1 MMQDREH
8 AVDTLTGLIEA
19 TRDSAEGYTKAAEL
33 ARNPRFKAIFL
44 ERAEARRRLSQE
56 LNGEVSS
63 LGGQPIDDGSILGQA
78 HRVFA
83 ELRDKI
89 SGNSDK
95 AIIEEVERGESFV
108 RERFQKAA
116 LDEGLPAQARLLIEK
131 ASIAI
136 SADLAET
143 AAFENEFG

>member
-1 MMQDREH
+1 
-8 AVDTLTGLIEA
+8 L
-19 TRDSAEGYTKAAEL
+19 
-33 ARNPRFKAIFL
+33 
-44 ERAEARRRLSQE
+44 
-56 LNGEVSS
+56 
-63 LGGQPIDDGSILGQA
+63 
-78 HRVFA
+78 
-83 ELRDKI
+83 DKI